1 MQMRGARTSDADGE
15 YSARTRGPPTLTV
28 VQRVERE
35 EDSARGMLLADDAI
49 HSATRFDRISVS
61 QGLGH
66 LKFSTQRLR

>member
-1 MQMRGARTSDADGE
+1 VPE
-15 YSARTRGPPTLTV
+15 PEEPPTLTV

-66 LKFSTQRLR
+66 LSLYLNSTL